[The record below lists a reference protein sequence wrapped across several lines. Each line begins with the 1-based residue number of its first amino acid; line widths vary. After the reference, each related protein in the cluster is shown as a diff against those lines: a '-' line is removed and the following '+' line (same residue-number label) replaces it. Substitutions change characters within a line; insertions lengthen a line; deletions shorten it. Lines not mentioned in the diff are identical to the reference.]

1 MELFVQDPN
10 APKRPMSAYF
20 LFMNA
25 TRPQVILTP
34 SSELLPHD
42 DAEGEEGEP
51 GREHRGGGEDHG
63 QDVGGD

>member
-1 MELFVQDPN
+1 
-10 APKRPMSAYF
+10 MSAYF